1 MLGVVVDVDGTLVST
16 RRRIWS
22 AWCNVL
28 GHEIP
33 IETVDSLG
41 SRQILEKYGSSDPR
55 LWRKFWAVLLCV
67 DKVGIEL
74 LKLDEPVPFA
84 ANVLSKWI
92 KQCVLIYLTGRPG
105 IMRDATLEELKNLGF
120 PTDGTQLAMFSL
132 DDWQSFSSVT
142 SLVETRSKVFSSICR
157 QYDVVRVVDDDPRF
171 FTIYRQS
178 GVPDRIGLLRLKRFS
193 PQDYLSQ
200 GATRVIESWK
210 QLCDDPPRP
219 IR

>member
-1 MLGVVVDVDGTLVST
+1 MIGVVVDVDGTLVST
-16 RRRIWS
+16 RRRAWS

-33 IETVDSLG
+33 IETVESLG
-41 SRQILEKYGSSDPR
+41 SRQILEKYGSSDPN

-92 KQCVLIYLTGRPG
+92 KQCVLIYLTGRPET
-105 IMRDATLEELKNLGF
+105 IRDATLEELKNLGF
-120 PTDGTQLAMFSL
+120 PTDGTQLTMFSL
-132 DDWQSFSSVT
+132 KDWKSFSSVA

-210 QLCDDPPRP
+210 QLYDDPPRP